1 MQGGIT
7 PNQNDV
13 LSGRG
18 GKGGIMY
25 DHAGNQTFRKLVKMK
40 QVCLEISFFVHNLN
54 KLTLFR
60 TLMPSAF
67 ATKKRD
73 L

>member
-1 MQGGIT
+1 MQRGIA

-18 GKGGIMY
+18 GKGGITY

-40 QVCLEISFFVHNLN
+40 QVCLKISFFVNNLSKCSN
-54 KLTLFR
+54 
-60 TLMPSAF
+60 
-67 ATKKRD
+67 
-73 L
+73 